1 MLWLEDRNKKA
12 VYFEDGRL
20 NLIKSEIFNM
30 SKIIDVRGVGE
41 IFVFSANGRSYA
53 ELVLISGE
61 RKTFPDFL
69 SAESY
74 ARGR

>member
-1 MLWLEDRNKKA
+1 
-12 VYFEDGRL
+12 
-20 NLIKSEIFNM
+20 M

-41 IFVFSANGRSYA
+41 IFVFSCNGRSYT

-69 SAESY
+69 SAVNF
-74 ARGR
+74 ARGV

>member
-1 MLWLEDRNKKA
+1 
-12 VYFEDGRL
+12 
-20 NLIKSEIFNM
+20 M

-41 IFVFSANGRSYA
+41 IFVFSCNGRKYV

-74 ARGR
+74 ARGI

>member
-1 MLWLEDRNKKA
+1 
-12 VYFEDGRL
+12 
-20 NLIKSEIFNM
+20 M

-41 IFVFSANGRSYA
+41 IFVFSCNGKSYA

-61 RKTFPDFL
+61 RKTFPSFV
-69 SAESY
+69 SAVAF